1 MNQTFIDR
9 TFDNIRQLWRD
20 IRENSVVRSFGLDD
34 EAARQEHWRRQVAD
48 CLAHRGGAVSA
59 RSRAAELG
67 HDFLRLDVDGR
78 KAFLHLL
85 LNEFDVDR
93 GRLAALMT
101 DWQQADDLAERTML
115 EGRMRLELV
124 PPYRKLLQEF
134 NALPQGVKFLVDLRA
149 DLLRWRG
156 DAPGL
161 SLLEQDLKTLLAGW
175 FDIGFLELHLI
186 TWNSP
191 AALLEKLIAYEAV
204 HQIRSWEDLKSRL
217 AQDRRCFAFFHPG
230 MPNEPLIFVEVALV
244 SGIANN
250 IDTLIDRDLNDET
263 ADPSRADT
271 AIFYSISNAQSGLA
285 GISFGDF
292 LIKRVVSEL
301 QRDLPNLRQF
311 ATLSPIPGFRRWLSH
326 MLPHSETHDKD
337 KAIVAND
344 KDMAGRAVK
353 AVALHKDMNPS
364 VSLPDALWEDLIC
377 CAPLVSPDVVQSS
390 AKDVAKGGVATIDMA
405 SRTALLRLAAHYL
418 LNERRPGRDTA
429 LDPVAHFHLT
439 NGARV
444 ERINLDANSSAA
456 GQEQSFGLMVNY
468 LYQAGEIE
476 KNHENYVGAGKI
488 AASGNVRR
496 LAG

>member
-9 TFDNIRQLWRD
+9 TFDNIRQLWRE
-20 IRENSVVRSFGLDD
+20 IRENPVVRSLGFDD
-34 EAARQEHWRRQVAD
+34 ESARKDHWRRQVAD

-67 HDFLRLDVDGR
+67 HDFLRLDEAGR
-78 KAFLHLL
+78 KEFLHLL
-85 LNEFDVDR
+85 INEFDVDR
-93 GRLAALMT
+93 GKLTALMT
-101 DWQQADDLAERTML
+101 DWQQADDMAERTML
-115 EGRMRLELV
+115 EGQMRFELV

-134 NALPQGVKFLVDLRA
+134 NSLPQGVKFLVDLRA

-156 DAPGL
+156 EAPGL
-161 SLLEQDLKTLLAGW
+161 SLLEQDLKTLLASW
-175 FDIGFLELHLI
+175 FDIGFLELHQI

-191 AALLEKLIAYEAV
+191 ASLLEKLIAYEAV

-230 MPNEPLIFVEVALV
+230 MPDEPLIFVEVALV
-244 SGIANN
+244 SGIADNV
-250 IDTLIDRDLNDET
+250 DVLIDRDLTSEA
-263 ADPSRADT
+263 ADPSKVDT

-311 ATLSPIPGFRRWLSH
+311 ATLSPIPGFRRWMMRINAQLEASQH
-326 MLPHSETHDKD
+326 IQAPAPDK
-337 KAIVAND
+337 
-344 KDMAGRAVK
+344 KDPDGKAVK
-353 AVALHKDMNPS
+353 TISGEDAKQAVS
-364 VSLPDALWEDLIC
+364 VPENVLQDLAI
-377 CAPLVSPDVVQSS
+377 CAPLVAANGVGHREHQGDLKEIS
-390 AKDVAKGGVATIDMA
+390 ATA
-405 SRTALLRLAAHYL
+405 RPALLRLVAHYL
-418 LNERRPGRDTA
+418 LNERRPGRNTA

-444 ERINLDANSSAA
+444 ERLNLDANSALA

-468 LYQAGEIE
+468 LYQASEIE
-476 KNHENYVGAGKI
+476 KNHENYIGAGKI

>member
-1 MNQTFIDR
+1 MSQTFIDR

-20 IRENSVVRSFGLDD
+20 IRGNSVVRSFGFGD
-34 EAARQEHWRRQVAD
+34 EAAQKDHWRRQVAD

-59 RSRAAELG
+59 RLRAAELG
-67 HDFLRLDVDGR
+67 HDFLRLDEESR
-78 KAFLHLL
+78 KEFLHLL
-85 LNEFDVDR
+85 VNEFDVDR
-93 GRLAALMT
+93 ARLGAVIR

-115 EGRMRLELV
+115 ESRMRAELV

-149 DLLRWRG
+149 DLLRWRK

-161 SLLEQDLKTLLAGW
+161 VLLEQDLKTLLSGW
-175 FDIGFLELHLI
+175 FDIGFLELHQI

-204 HQIRSWEDLKSRL
+204 HQIRSWDDLKSRL
-217 AQDRRCFAFFHPG
+217 ASDRRCFAFFHPG
-230 MPNEPLIFVEVALV
+230 MPDEPLIFVEVALV
-244 SGIANN
+244 SGIAENV
-250 IDTLIDRDLNDET
+250 DVLIDRDLDGDT
-263 ADPSRADT
+263 MDPSQADT

-292 LIKRVVSEL
+292 LIKRVVAEL

-311 ATLSPIPGFRRWLSH
+311 ATLSPIPGFRRWLTGAIAEMDAATQESDA
-326 MLPHSETHDKD
+326 PQNVDIKSEA
-337 KAIVAND
+337 KAPGTAITVKTAA
-344 KDMAGRAVK
+344 KTQVPERLFEDMALCR
-353 AVALHKDMNPS
+353 P
-364 VSLPDALWEDLIC
+364 LI
-377 CAPLVSPDVVQSS
+377 AADVGG
-390 AKDVAKGGVATIDMA
+390 DVAQKGNVEQIDA
-405 SRTALLRLAAHYL
+405 GARSALLRLVAHYL
-418 LNERRPGRDTA
+418 LNERRAGRDTA

-444 ERINLDANSSAA
+444 ERLNMDANSAPA
-456 GQEQSFGLMVNY
+456 GQAQSFGLMVNY

-476 KNHENYVGAGKI
+476 KNHENYAGGGKI
-488 AASGNVRR
+488 AASSTVRR